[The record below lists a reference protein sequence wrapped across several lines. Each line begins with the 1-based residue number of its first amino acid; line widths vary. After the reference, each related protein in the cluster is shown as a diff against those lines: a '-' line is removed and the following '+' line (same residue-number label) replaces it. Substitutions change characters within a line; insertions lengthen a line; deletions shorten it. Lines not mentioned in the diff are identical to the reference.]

1 MEKEINLKFGEKLI
15 DEFFITQKGEKID
28 LRQTKSYFNL
38 SSIRYEEQKYLE
50 AFKIIDNFDKMIKKK
65 ITNGENIDFENNEE
79 TIKLSCNKLKI
90 KYLIKHL
97 DENLEEEESNI
108 NKKYLNLL
116 EELILKSQE
125 QIENIEDINYKFNF
139 FKVKNLIIYIEEQ
152 LEKSK
157 YINLDKEFSL
167 LSELID
173 KIKDRFPTIQK
184 YIDKM
189 NTFKIEYTKRMLI
202 NLMETKNYELCIKKC
217 DEFINNYICEKF
229 IIREIKTIKLKCL
242 NALSDNLIVK
252 NKKEEFM
259 KMIEKISLLQQ
270 EINEELDINNTKHN
284 LLSIMLNVIN
294 EKAEYFN
301 RNNSY
306 NVSENICELGLQLE
320 PNNINLL
327 TEKSINYMKKGYS
340 NEAIENNGKILLIQS
355 DNLSAI
361 LNNIYIISNLNLQN
375 IKKEYIHFLIENIN
389 NTKLVDINSKIIVKR
404 SIEVLT
410 EIIKKYKNF
419 RLFQNDTFPK
429 LKLLTFTYE
438 VKELQYNSSELLKIY
453 YSTFKKDLITNE

>member
-1 MEKEINLKFGEKLI
+1 MNFIENLNNLEVLDLISKAMDTKNNEECLNYLEQALEKDPNNNSIKEIIYIIFISLYWKKIEDKNLSETQNLVEKAIEKKILSKININISNFFESLYEKTDDIIKKYKNCIKYFLRYIRQSKYDKDFDDKYKSLLKILSFKIENDSCFFIKKDITFNNIKVLINEIDDDNLKYINNKLYKDLKSEILFKLSEIYLEKEINLKFGEKLI

-189 NTFKIEYTKRMLI
+189 NTFKIEYTK
-202 NLMETKNYELCIKKC
+202 
-217 DEFINNYICEKF
+217 
-229 IIREIKTIKLKCL
+229 
-242 NALSDNLIVK
+242 
-252 NKKEEFM
+252 
-259 KMIEKISLLQQ
+259 
-270 EINEELDINNTKHN
+270 
-284 LLSIMLNVIN
+284 
-294 EKAEYFN
+294 
-301 RNNSY
+301 
-306 NVSENICELGLQLE
+306 
-320 PNNINLL
+320 
-327 TEKSINYMKKGYS
+327 
-340 NEAIENNGKILLIQS
+340 
-355 DNLSAI
+355 
-361 LNNIYIISNLNLQN
+361 
-375 IKKEYIHFLIENIN
+375 
-389 NTKLVDINSKIIVKR
+389 
-404 SIEVLT
+404 
-410 EIIKKYKNF
+410 
-419 RLFQNDTFPK
+419 
-429 LKLLTFTYE
+429 
-438 VKELQYNSSELLKIY
+438 
-453 YSTFKKDLITNE
+453 